1 MQARGAKILLLNC
14 TPALC
19 PMYERIGFVRYKPA
33 YCDVGGMG
41 LQVCDPNTWFRLR
54 RRTFVWTRS
63 DAKRLAGR
71 RSQWHW
77 RWRMRSSCRS

>member
-41 LQVCDPNTWFRLR
+41 LQVTPTLGSGRDGEHRLDAVR
-54 RRTFVWTRS
+54 R
-63 DAKRLAGR
+63 
-71 RSQWHW
+71 
-77 RWRMRSSCRS
+77 

>member
-19 PMYERIGFVRYKPA
+19 PMYERIGFVRKLRDSCWHLGCILPRVATTIVRAGYKPA

-41 LQVCDPNTWFRLR
+41 LQVTPTLG
-54 RRTFVWTRS
+54 S
-63 DAKRLAGR
+63 GR
-71 RSQWHW
+71 DGEH
-77 RWRMRSSCRS
+77 SSGR